1 MLPSCT
7 SNPKT
12 GDYILYPPTLISE
25 LGGVISVDTPFS
37 EQLQTYELNRVALEA
52 TNRGTSNA
60 SSLFVSRNVASCII
74 ASIRTH
80 SVLYRRFLSA
90 VACCELGQ
98 VL

>member
-37 EQLQTYELNRVALEA
+37 EQLQTMSSTRSHSKQRTVGRVML
-52 TNRGTSNA
+52 RA
-60 SSLFVSRNVASCII
+60 SLSVETLRLASLHLSEPTVFCTDDSFLLLLAAS
-74 ASIRTH
+74 
-80 SVLYRRFLSA
+80 
-90 VACCELGQ
+90 
-98 VL
+98 